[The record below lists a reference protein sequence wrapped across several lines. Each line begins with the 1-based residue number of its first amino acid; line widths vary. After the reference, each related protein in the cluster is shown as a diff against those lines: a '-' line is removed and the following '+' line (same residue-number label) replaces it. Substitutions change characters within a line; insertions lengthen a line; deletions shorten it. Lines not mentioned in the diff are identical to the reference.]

1 MSAESPTPRAHWQV
15 HSRPPT
21 NAEGRPAQRFFSIPL
36 KQTVALGEHAHHFC
50 HVLGSP
56 GAQRDTLVGQTAAE
70 RGQRVVH
77 ARRHLFVVGPR
88 QHVIGLQF
96 LQSLDQHLGA
106 DAVDVALELAVALR
120 AVEQEVQDQRLPLA
134 RDDAERGGEPV
145 GIAATAVLILRAV
158 SHFSWL
164 PKGAY
169 LSLGYQ
175 NCILVSSKQFPAS
188 VLLQERM
195 QHMTRLNGKT
205 AVITGGATG
214 IGRAAAKRFI
224 EEGAFVFIFGR
235 RQESLD
241 AAVAELGPNARA
253 VKGSV
258 SDEADL
264 DRLYA
269 AVKAER
275 GTLDIVF
282 ANAGAGSQAKLGE
295 ITAAHIDEHFD
306 TNVKGTIFTVQKALP
321 LMGKGGSIIL
331 TGSSAGTTG
340 APGMSAYSASKAAV
354 RNLARTWAEDLKGT
368 GIRVNVLSPGAT
380 ATELAKAALGEE
392 GQKVYAAMTP
402 LQRMADPSEIAAAA
416 AFLASSDSS
425 FMTASEVA
433 VDGGL
438 AQL

>member
-1 MSAESPTPRAHWQV
+1 MIHINIWSIVFMSQDPKYMVVLKPT
-15 HSRPPT
+15 
-21 NAEGRPAQRFFSIPL
+21 
-36 KQTVALGEHAHHFC
+36 K
-50 HVLGSP
+50 
-56 GAQRDTLVGQTAAE
+56 D
-70 RGQRVVH
+70 
-77 ARRHLFVVGPR
+77 
-88 QHVIGLQF
+88 
-96 LQSLDQHLGA
+96 A
-106 DAVDVALELAVALR
+106 DM
-120 AVEQEVQDQRLPLA
+120 
-134 RDDAERGGEPV
+134 
-145 GIAATAVLILRAV
+145 
-158 SHFSWL
+158 
-164 PKGAY
+164 
-169 LSLGYQ
+169 
-175 NCILVSSKQFPAS
+175 N
-188 VLLQERM
+188 
-195 QHMTRLNGKT
+195 RLNGKT

-235 RQESLD
+235 RQKELD

-258 SDEADL
+258 SDEGDL

-269 AVKAER
+269 AVKKKR

-282 ANAGAGSQAKLGE
+282 ANAGVGSQLALGR
-295 ITAAHIDEHFD
+295 ITAKHIDETFD
-306 TNVKGTIFTVQKALP
+306 VNVKGTIFTVQKALP

-340 APGMSAYSASKAAV
+340 APAFSAYSASKAAA

-392 GQKVYAAMTP
+392 GLKAYGSMTA
-402 LQRMADPSEIAAAA
+402 LQRMGDPAEIGAAA

-425 FMTASEVA
+425 FMTGSEVA

-438 AQL
+438 GPILAARPTALHSILRSCRGVRK